1 MSTCI
6 SGRGEYGSHTFEDPK
21 QRFTCSWCGVLDE
34 AAIYDALEQAEDA
47 RDEQERMAMQVR
59 ASADEWW
66 GKWERENARAEKAEA
81 ALTDLRA
88 KVRRE
93 FKACFVP
100 DFGGYDW
107 RDDATIQQLARTLAA
122 LVRDA
127 P

>member
-1 MSTCI
+1 MKIELSAAEREALGFQTPG
-6 SGRGEYGSHTFEDPK
+6 SGGLLAERI
-21 QRFTCSWCGVLDE
+21 E
-34 AAIYDALEQAEDA
+34 AILTARLEQAEDA